1 MVPHVETLVKEGL
14 DHPTEFEVITA
25 VAFKYFAEQNVDFV
39 VLEVGLGGRFDATN
53 VVDPVLEVL
62 TTISLDHI
70 NVLGDNIA
78 KIAYEKAGIIKKDK
92 PLILYPQVKEAHDVI
107 MEVAKEM
114 NAKIYNV
121 SDVKDEIVSES
132 VDGTVYN
139 VSGTVKYDNLHIG
152 ILGYYQVMN
161 TKTALLAVK
170 ALKELGYEISDEAVY
185 NGLLEARWPARF
197 EVLTKD
203 PIIVLDGGHNV
214 QGIEA
219 LVDSVN
225 KYFKGK
231 KIKITCGMLSDKDYN
246 KMIDDLLSIGDNF
259 VTVTPNNDRAL
270 TSEELATIIRQKGY
284 EAVSASCITEA
295 VDIALQSREEDEM
308 LVFCGSLYMIG
319 EVRGYIKEK
328 LSLS

>member
-1 MVPHVETLVKEGL
+1 
-14 DHPTEFEVITA
+14 
-25 VAFKYFAEQNVDFV
+25 
-39 VLEVGLGGRFDATN
+39 
-53 VVDPVLEVL
+53 
-62 TTISLDHI
+62 
-70 NVLGDNIA
+70 
-78 KIAYEKAGIIKKDK
+78 
-92 PLILYPQVKEAHDVI
+92 
-107 MEVAKEM
+107 
-114 NAKIYNV
+114 
-121 SDVKDEIVSES
+121 
-132 VDGTVYN
+132 
-139 VSGTVKYDNLHIG
+139 
-152 ILGYYQVMN
+152 
-161 TKTALLAVK
+161 
-170 ALKELGYEISDEAVY
+170 
-185 NGLLEARWPARF
+185 
-197 EVLTKD
+197 
-203 PIIVLDGGHNV
+203 IIVLDGGHNV

-319 EVRGYIKEK
+319 EVRGYIKDK
-328 LSLS
+328 LSLN